1 MKALARTL
9 SQDLPV
15 PIEVAPATPMERL
28 RGPAKTA
35 ALLVAV
41 FLVGGGIWSVLAPL
55 ESAAIAGGTL
65 EAESNR
71 KIVQHLE
78 GGLVGAI
85 LVREGDRV
93 RLGQTLIRLDDTKA
107 RTTLAALQGQL
118 WDAQAREARLL
129 AERDG
134 KAVIAFPPVLKDLAR
149 TDTGVA
155 EVLAGQNKIFTTR
168 RQLTDA
174 RIAIVR
180 QKVAQSESEI
190 LGYIAQE
197 EAAAKRASIILK
209 ELDAV
214 RPLVQKGLLT
224 RPRLLQL
231 EREQADID
239 GRRATARAQIA
250 RGQQVSGEAE
260 AEALRIRGDLH
271 NEVATSLRETQ
282 NQIFQLLERIE
293 AAQNVLDR
301 SDIKAPEAG
310 VVTDLR
316 VHTPGGVIAAG
327 ETLMDLVPDQDKLIV
342 HAQLRPDDIDLVRP
356 GLEAQ
361 VRLLPFKARRVPPI
375 DGKVIYV
382 SADRFIEK
390 RTDRSYYLAKVRI
403 DEAMLKR
410 LDGVDIMPGM
420 PVEVMIKTGQ
430 STVALYALAPLL
442 DSFHRAF
449 REN

>member
-1 MKALARTL
+1 MKALTRTL
-9 SQDLPV
+9 SQDLPAPV
-15 PIEVAPATPMERL
+15 EIAPATPMVRL

-35 ALLVAV
+35 GLLVAL
-41 FLVGGGIWSVLAPL
+41 FLVGGGVWSVLAPL

-65 EAESNR
+65 EAESSR
-71 KIVQHLE
+71 KTVQHLE
-78 GGLVGAI
+78 GGLVGGI

-93 RLGQTLIRLDDTKA
+93 RPGQTLIRLDDTKA
-107 RTTLAALQGQL
+107 RTALAALQGQL

-134 KAVIAFPPVLKDLAR
+134 KSTITFPQSLRDLAP
-149 TDTGVA
+149 TDAAVA
-155 EVLAGQNKIFTTR
+155 EVLAGQAKIFTTR

-180 QKVAQSESEI
+180 QKIAQSESEI
-190 LGYIAQE
+190 VGYVAQE
-197 EAAAKRASIILK
+197 EAAAKRAAIILK

-239 GRRATARAQIA
+239 GRRATASAQIA
-250 RGQQVSGEAE
+250 RGRQVSGEAE
-260 AEALRIRGDLH
+260 AEILRIRGDLY
-271 NEVATSLRETQ
+271 NEIATSLREAQ

-293 AAQNVLDR
+293 AAHNVLER

-310 VVTDLR
+310 IVTDLR

-342 HAQLRPDDIDLVRP
+342 HAQLRPDNIDLVRP
-356 GLEAQ
+356 GLDAQ

-375 DGKVIYV
+375 DGKVVYV
-382 SADRFIEK
+382 SADRLIEK

-410 LDGVDIMPGM
+410 LESVDIMPGM